1 MDKTSKACLFRIQE
15 ADREKLEQLIF
26 QRYPRREWGSFF
38 RFGFRRTQ
46 WGLLACFAD
55 DLRPVPGDLDRN
67 SHIVEFRARYILR
80 AQQTLKRASL
90 AMGMIHSHPEG
101 AAPLPSRLD
110 DDMDE
115 YFAREF
121 GQYSKGAP
129 YISLIF
135 SRKKDGTVHFTG
147 RAFDHGQWMPVA
159 EMFTIGKIL
168 KRERPFV
175 IGGADDGA
183 GQAQIEMPAAPTARL
198 DCLIGRQGSERLRH
212 AKVGIIGC
220 SGAGSPAAHILARAG
235 VGPLVLVDPKRVSSS
250 NHERLHGCRQAD
262 LDRDPAPFKI
272 EVLARLIREINPEA
286 RITGIVGNI
295 LDEEVL
301 DYLLTC
307 DLLLGCTDSF
317 HSRAALGDL
326 SAHYLLTSIDMGVK
340 MRAVEN
346 HLTEQ
351 LGEIVRN
358 APWEPCPWCQGRINQ
373 SALAYELM
381 TEAERL
387 ARRDAA
393 QEAVARGVDGAQ
405 YWGGEPPQ
413 ELTVGYMTSVVGSM
427 AAGYAIGWL
436 TASSAMPHQR
446 FQFDLGW
453 PKLGAVSAETA
464 RNPECSC
471 GRTRAWADQAR
482 ADRSVSR
489 PRHWPAPVVLNTEI
503 PLQKT

>member
-1 MDKTSKACLFRIQE
+1 M
-15 ADREKLEQLIF
+15 
-26 QRYPRREWGSFF
+26 
-38 RFGFRRTQ
+38 
-46 WGLLACFAD
+46 
-55 DLRPVPGDLDRN
+55 
-67 SHIVEFRARYILR
+67 
-80 AQQTLKRASL
+80 
-90 AMGMIHSHPEG
+90 
-101 AAPLPSRLD
+101 
-110 DDMDE
+110 
-115 YFAREF
+115 
-121 GQYSKGAP
+121 
-129 YISLIF
+129 
-135 SRKKDGTVHFTG
+135 
-147 RAFDHGQWMPVA
+147 
-159 EMFTIGKIL
+159 
-168 KRERPFV
+168 
-175 IGGADDGA
+175 
-183 GQAQIEMPAAPTARL
+183 
-198 DCLIGRQGSERLRH
+198 
-212 AKVGIIGC
+212 
-220 SGAGSPAAHILARAG
+220 
-235 VGPLVLVDPKRVSSS
+235 LVDPKRVSSS